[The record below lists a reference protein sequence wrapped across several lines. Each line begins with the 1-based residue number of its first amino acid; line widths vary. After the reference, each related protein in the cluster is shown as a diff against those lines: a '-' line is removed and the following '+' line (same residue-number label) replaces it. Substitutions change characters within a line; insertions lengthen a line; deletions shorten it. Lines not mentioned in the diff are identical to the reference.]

1 MAEKDIPKW
10 LLENEN
16 YVPQSD
22 RDTFINKSITSLLSV
37 LSHIQRQS
45 GHKTDLFGIN
55 AAFSVIFTILFIVL
69 LSVSRSLVFVITANV
84 YLLLVLCLLR
94 AEDVISILKLSFGAA
109 VFTFIILVPTAL
121 YGNFYSITMITPK
134 VFAAVTAVNILSHST
149 RWNSITGALKT
160 FFIPD
165 IFILVLDITIM
176 YIMMLGE
183 FSLNMLYALK
193 LRSVGRNKSKRTSL
207 SGIGGTM
214 FIKSREMAEET
225 YAAMECRGFT
235 GEYRIYRKFKFSF
248 ADAVYIIANAVIILC
263 FIYFGRY
270 LRK

>member
-1 MAEKDIPKW
+1 MTEKDIPGW
-10 LLENEN
+10 LIKNEN

-22 RDTFINKSITSLLSV
+22 RDTFINKSIASLLGV

-45 GHKTDLFGIN
+45 RHKTDLFGIN
-55 AAFSVIFTILFIVL
+55 AVFSVIFTILFIVL
-69 LSVSRSLVFVITANV
+69 LSVSRNPVFVIAANV
-84 YLLLVLCLLR
+84 YLLLVLCLLK
-94 AEDVISILKLSFGAA
+94 AEDIVVILKTSFGVT
-109 VFTFIILVPTAL
+109 VFTLIILLPTAL

-134 VFAAVTAVNILSHST
+134 VFASVAAVNILSRSA

-176 YIMMLGE
+176 YITMLGE

-193 LRSVGRNKSKRTSL
+193 LRSIGRNKSKHTSL
-207 SGIGGTM
+207 SGVAGTM
-214 FIKSREMAEET
+214 FIKSKEMAEDT

-235 GEYRIYRKFKFSF
+235 GEYRMYRKFKFSF
-248 ADAVYIIANAVIILC
+248 ADAVFIIANAVIILC
-263 FIYFGRY
+263 FIYFGKF